1 MGEVCILPGLGKRDP
16 AACLEVAKHAKLDEV
31 LVIGNGPGGFYIGG
45 SMDLTRDICWLL
57 HQAEVWLAGE
67 TDIE

>member
-1 MGEVCILPGLGKRDP
+1 MGKVHILPGIGKRDP

-45 SMDLTRDICWLL
+45 SIDSKRDICWLL
-57 HQAEVWLAGE
+57 HQAETWLADQ
-67 TDIE
+67 TDVE